1 MNTTNLEAI
10 DKVLGTNESA
20 AQPAEPAPQAAPEVV
35 EKPVERELTYE
46 ERVQK
51 NIETGHDGVKLHQE
65 MLGKYGNKLSP
76 EVMGGIIKRV
86 EERTRD
92 KISKPDSGY
101 DPNQYANVIR
111 TDVFDLADQI
121 VNSKAASEE
130 LRAREKELDHFNA
143 MAEFGSKNMHKKDE
157 ALKWYSEKMGMP
169 LELLNVDTAE
179 KRSTIYEAYN
189 KGAGRTTEMTANEIV
204 TNFAKYI
211 KGE

>member
-92 KISKPDSGY
+92 KIANPDSGY
-101 DPNQYANVIR
+101 DPNQYAKVIR